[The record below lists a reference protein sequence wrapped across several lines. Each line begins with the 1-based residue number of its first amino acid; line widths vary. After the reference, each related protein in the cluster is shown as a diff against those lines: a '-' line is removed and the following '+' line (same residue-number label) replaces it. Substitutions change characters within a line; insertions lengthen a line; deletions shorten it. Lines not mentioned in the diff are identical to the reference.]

1 MPGYRFGKHPPKVDY
16 RTLRF
21 RNYLTAAIA
30 APPASYNVLSS
41 RVYPN
46 LKTKDPTK
54 LFPMDGNDT
63 LGDCTI
69 AALAH
74 AETVFRGLLSKEK
87 IMPSKGIV
95 KLYMH
100 LTGGV
105 DSGLN
110 ELDVLTYWRQHP
122 VSGDKIVNF
131 VSIDPKNHTH
141 IQQAINLFG
150 GVYVGFQV
158 QQNCIQEFDNHQPW
172 TPGPLTNDGHAVYAV
187 AYDQTTVTVL
197 TWGNTQQ
204 ATWDWWDECV
214 DEAYAIL
221 PQEAM
226 TDAFAPGFNFAQLQ
240 QDLNNVAAAVVS

>member
-21 RNYLTAAIA
+21 ESYLKPGIA
-30 APPASYNVLSS
+30 LPPASFDVLSTS
-41 RVYPN
+41 VYPK
-46 LKTKDPTK
+46 LKTNDPTV

-74 AETVFRGLLSKEK
+74 AETVFHAMLGRQSILAK
-87 IMPSKGIV
+87 PSVV

-110 ELDVLTYWRQHP
+110 ELTVLDYWHQHA
-122 VSGDKIVNF
+122 VSRDKIVNY

-141 IQQAINLFG
+141 VQQAIGLFG
-150 GVYVGFQV
+150 GVYLGFQV
-158 QQNCIQEFDNHQPW
+158 QQNCVQEFDNHQPW
-172 TPGPLTNDGHAVYAV
+172 TPGPLTQDGHAVYAV
-187 AYDQTTVTVL
+187 AYDHNGVTVL
-197 TWGNTQQ
+197 TWGNTQKG
-204 ATWDWWDECV
+204 TWAWWDKCV

-221 PQEAM
+221 PPEARNA
-226 TDAFAPGFNFAQLQ
+226 DFAPGFNFAQLQ
-240 QDLNNVAAAVVS
+240 TDLDAVAN